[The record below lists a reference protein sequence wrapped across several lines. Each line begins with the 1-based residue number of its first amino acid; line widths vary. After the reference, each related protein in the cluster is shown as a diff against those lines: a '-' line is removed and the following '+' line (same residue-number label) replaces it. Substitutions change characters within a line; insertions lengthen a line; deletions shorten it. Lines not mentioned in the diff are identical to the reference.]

1 MTDNTLTTPT
11 EYRNGVPMTM
21 TITATTEAEDEQK
34 QLAAEAAA
42 EAAAE
47 EQALGA
53 MSAEELA
60 YAESLATGPAKSRNR
75 KTTSRKAANVDTS
88 HVERVDDANLDA
100 LKRRVTHAH
109 LARLRNTDRE
119 TWPTMKETGD
129 NIIRLLDAHYAVW
142 KQKRGGNMAPPT
154 LNPRQVAEIVLTY
167 HEVAVVLPTPET
179 NRENGLLYLYDPETV
194 TWDIIL
200 SEVSRLQELAADLVY
215 GIDTRGLR
223 EYVNYIRL
231 LAKVREDNADP
242 HDVYYKNCIFNYLS
256 HKRRDY
262 TKDDLVTYRLRVSLP
277 EDKPDEPVF
286 HHNKS
291 FRDCDDPEACE
302 VHGCCVWTI
311 HGGMRDWFGDEA
323 DAGWAV
329 LGANIRSRHLFRQAV
344 FALGEGSNGKSTF
357 LNLNANMHDP
367 RTVSNT
373 SINNMTSRFGGAL
386 LIGKS
391 AVISHE
397 ANATHISDAAVL
409 KALISH
415 DPVQLEDKGKT
426 PVNVRVRAFMI
437 QAANEMPR
445 FSDKTPALADRF
457 YPLHFVSRYK
467 DSKYKLSEV
476 DSVYVHDQAL
486 LDYIAWYTTYEME
499 PFYELPQTAG
509 VKESVHQLRG
519 DIDKTLPWWEELAPR
534 LKGDALPIPV
544 LYEHYREWV
553 TRQGPN
559 SKPESMSTEWVNR
572 VARHASGT
580 WSDIMEEGTRQ
591 RARHSSA
598 PFFLSPVT
606 NTDGSDTL
614 RAHDE
619 DVFSEYFRHDDDRDI
634 TVGSATLAAWC
645 SPDGEAHDGRNV
657 VKRPARVQALVRTST
672 WEAVKERGGSPAVTL
687 RKMRAEIEDAEHHGE
702 RTGRSLYQL
711 MNPEADTATAAIED
725 TSEPTLE
732 GGDQSHHRTELEATL
747 LNWYTAP
754 PFGAMHADWWK
765 NTRVIAGKARTLPEV
780 VRESYVRSDRYYR
793 AGGTPVSPL
802 DHHPAARAEGARRA
816 AAEWSATPGGYG
828 PPAARQ
834 GVKTID
840 GQAMDFNYLT
850 VLRSVQAYREAVSAR
865 S

>member
-1 MTDNTLTTPT
+1 MPDNAPTTPT
-11 EYRNGVPMTM
+11 EYRSGVPVTM
-21 TITATTEAEDEQK
+21 TITTATEAEDEQK
-34 QLAAEAAA
+34 QLAAEA
-42 EAAAE
+42 EAE
-47 EQALGA
+47 EQALGVLDA
-53 MSAEELA
+53 DVWA
-60 YAESLATGPAKSRNR
+60 YAESLATGPARSRNV
-75 KTTSRKAANVDTS
+75 KKSSRKAVNVDTN

-100 LKRRVTHAH
+100 LRRRVTHEH
-109 LARLRNTDRE
+109 LGRLRMTDRE
-119 TWPTMKETGD
+119 TWPTMVETGD

-154 LNPRQVAEIVLTY
+154 LNPRQIAEIVLTY

-194 TWDIIL
+194 TWDVIL

-231 LAKVREDNADP
+231 LAEVREDNADP

-256 HKRRDY
+256 RERRDY

-277 EDKPDEPVF
+277 EEKPDEPVF
-286 HHNKS
+286 HHGKS
-291 FRDCDDPEACE
+291 FRDCEDPDTCEA
-302 VHGCCVWTI
+302 HGCCVWTI

-323 DAGWAV
+323 HAGWSV

-357 LNLNANMHDP
+357 LNLNENMHDP
-367 RTVSNT
+367 RTVANT
-373 SINNMTSRFGGAL
+373 SINDMTSRFGGAL

-397 ANATHISDAAVL
+397 ANATHIKDAAVL

-426 PVNVRVRAFMI
+426 PVNVRVRAFVI

-467 DSKYKLSEV
+467 DSKYKLPEV
-476 DSVYVHDQAL
+476 DAVYVHDPKL
-486 LDYIAWYTTYEME
+486 WDYIAWYTTYEME

-534 LKGDALPIPV
+534 LKGDALPFPV
-544 LYEHYREWV
+544 LYEHYREWT

-559 SKPESMSTEWVNR
+559 SKPESMTTEWMNR
-572 VARHASGT
+572 VARHAADT

-591 RARHSSA
+591 RAKYNTTA
-598 PFFLSPVT
+598 FFLSPVT
-606 NTDGSDTL
+606 KSDGSETL

-619 DVFSEYFRHDDDRDI
+619 DVFGEYFQYDDDRGL
-634 TVGSATLAAWC
+634 VGSATLAAWC
-645 SPDGEAHDGRNV
+645 SPDGEAHDGRQV
-657 VKRPARVQALVRTST
+657 VKRPARVTGLVRTST
-672 WEAVKERGGSPAVTL
+672 WEAVKERGGRTADTL

-711 MNPEADTATAAIED
+711 MNPEADTPTEAAEV
-725 TSEPTLE
+725 TEAPTLE
-732 GGDQSHHRTELEATL
+732 GGDQSHHRTELEDTL
-747 LNWYTAP
+747 LKWYTAP

-780 VRESYVRSDRYYR
+780 VRESYVRSDRYHR
-793 AGGTPVSPL
+793 DGGTPVSPL
-802 DHHPAARAEGARRA
+802 DHHPSARAEGARKA
-816 AAEWSATPGGYG
+816 ATEWSATPGGYG
-828 PPAARQ
+828 LPAARQ

-840 GQAMDFNYLT
+840 GQPMDFSYLT
-850 VLRSVQAYREAVSAR
+850 VLRSVQAYQEATSAR
-865 S
+865 D